1 MVNVGIFYGLLEYF
15 MAIWY
20 NLWPFGT
27 VCVHLLYFYQFV
39 CLEQEKSGNP
49 ERPGIGGMETAQ
61 KNPLRSG
68 QLNFYN

>member
-1 MVNVGIFYGLLEYF
+1 MLVYF
-15 MAIWY
+15 MAFWNILWLFGIIY
-20 NLWPFGT
+20 GRLVQFAFICYIFTNL
-27 VCVHLLYFYQFV
+27 V

-49 ERPGIGGMETAQ
+49 ERPGFGGMETPQ